1 MDIEMVYEDKFGG
14 DAYKD
19 LFGEI
24 MSDIGKAFHV
34 EKALLVLKPEV
45 PLFIFSIRLKTE
57 PADRT
62 IADVAN
68 IRAEDDIVHISI
80 TDERYAPDIM
90 KELWMRYGKDNVE
103 QQTRFD
109 IVVTGASGKDME
121 SFVIASGEDYVNEM
135 IGAVWRTLPE
145 GIKNRH
151 VFIEDRVMTIVA
163 TEEIL
168 MPYMLDEG
176 IEHHKKMTEAGKDV

>member
-1 MDIEMVYEDKFGG
+1 MDIEMVYEDRFGG
-14 DAYKD
+14 EAYKS
-19 LFGEI
+19 LFEEI
-24 MSDIGKAFHV
+24 MADIGKAFHV
-34 EKALLVLKPEV
+34 EKALLVLKPEI
-45 PLFIFSIRLKTE
+45 PLFIFSIRLKAE
-57 PADRT
+57 PADKT
-62 IADVAN
+62 IADVSN
-68 IRAEDDIVHISI
+68 IRDEGDITHISI

-90 KELWMRYGKDNVE
+90 KELWARYGRDNVD

-109 IVVTGASGKDME
+109 IEVTNASGKDVG
-121 SFVIASGEDYVNEM
+121 SFVIASGEDYINEM

-151 VFIEDRVMTIVA
+151 VFVDGQVMTTVA

-176 IEHHKKMTEAGKDV
+176 MVHHKKMMGARKDV